1 MQSTS
6 RWEFLHISCAVENL
20 PLWYIWQHPS
30 TMKMP
35 TFLSLDGIPKK
46 NYIWMQV
53 KEVKRGTAGCNSRHF
68 FPCARDSI
76 APGTPLGARKSLEPE
91 KSRHCQMHP
100 YFWHDILDTL
110 HACIVLDKLKLD
122 LVGFCLW
129 SSLWSSSTSIKFMS
143 PTRSKLSSAWFPLRW
158 LV

>member
-6 RWEFLHISCAVENL
+6 RWEFLYISCAVENL
-20 PLWYIWQHPS
+20 PLWYIWQHSYENVNFSIPRWN
-30 TMKMP
+30 TKEE
-35 TFLSLDGIPKK
+35 LHLDAGEGSEK
-46 NYIWMQV
+46 
-53 KEVKRGTAGCNSRHF
+53 GTAGCNSRHF

-100 YFWHDILDTL
+100 YFWHDILDIL